1 MWTIEKDPSSVC
13 AKLRVPYGTN
23 KDWKFWVLVTSDEH
37 IDNPK
42 SNLALLRHH
51 MDQAMER
58 KAAMIKLGDLV
69 DAMQGKSDRRSDK
82 SSLKDRHLRSDYL
95 NSLVE
100 EAVEFYSPY
109 KENIA
114 YIGYGNHE
122 TSLISHYEFDV
133 LSFIT
138 RDLQLQGSPV
148 VKGGYRGWIKFMFER
163 EGHPG
168 AGTKS
173 INLYQIHGY
182 GGGGPVTKDVIQANR
197 KAVYLPD
204 ADIVMSGHTHDR
216 NIFPIERIKLTSSGK
231 EIRATQHHV
240 KTGAYKDEFVD
251 IDHGWAIEKGMPPK
265 SLGGYWIEFYYSH
278 RTNGVEYQIYETDR

>member
-1 MWTIEKDPSSVC
+1 MRI
-13 AKLRVPYGTN
+13 PYAPN
-23 KDWKFWVLVTSDEH
+23 NDWRFRILVTSDEH

-42 SNLALLRHH
+42 TDLALLRHH
-51 MDQAMER
+51 MDQA
-58 KAAMIKLGDLV
+58 KGYGAPMIKLGDLI
-69 DAMQGKSDRRSDK
+69 DAMQGKSDKRSDK

-114 YIGYGNHE
+114 YVGYGNHE
-122 TSLISHYEFDV
+122 TSLLKHYEFDV
-133 LSFIT
+133 LSFIV

-148 VKGGYRGWIKFMFER
+148 VKGGYRGWIKFMFHR
-163 EGHPG
+163 EGHEG

-216 NIFPIERIKLTSSGK
+216 NIFPIERVKLTDSGR
-231 EIRATQHHV
+231 EVRVTQHHV
-240 KTGAYKDEFVD
+240 KTGAYKDEFVNV
-251 IDHGWAIEKGMPPK
+251 DHGWAIEKGMPPK
-265 SLGGYWIEFYYSH
+265 ATGGYWVEFYYSH
-278 RTNGVEYQIYETDR
+278 RTKSVEYQIFETDR